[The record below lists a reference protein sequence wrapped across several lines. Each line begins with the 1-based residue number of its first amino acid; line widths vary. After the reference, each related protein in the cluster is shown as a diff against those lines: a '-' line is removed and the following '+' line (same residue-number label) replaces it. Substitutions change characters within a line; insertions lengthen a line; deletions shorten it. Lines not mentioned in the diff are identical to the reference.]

1 MLQESAVNAYIS
13 AAQLAVCIFRLN
25 LFTRSVFLSVLEAI
39 LKDFDGFV
47 FVHIVDM
54 MFFELLQVIYE
65 KVTGRSRGFGF
76 VTMSTVEEVEAA
88 AQQFNGYVCSLFS
101 LSYA

>member
-13 AAQLAVCIFRLN
+13 AAQLTVCIVRLN

-54 MFFELLQVIYE
+54 MFLNFCRLSTKKLQ
-65 KVTGRSRGFGF
+65 
-76 VTMSTVEEVEAA
+76 EEV
-88 AQQFNGYVCSLFS
+88 VVSVS
-101 LSYA
+101 